1 MLETRPQQNVSLSLD
16 ELKLMAEELELLER
30 LSGEAKSAKERFLL
44 FRKFKNRIRQLQVA
58 AADN

>member
-1 MLETRPQQNVSLSLD
+1 
-16 ELKLMAEELELLER
+16 MAEELELLEK